1 MRKLEKSTEQTAE
14 VTGSGTSIQVA
25 GNYQQGLTYGEVK
38 DLMELLWEANF
49 PKLTEAATERASQSV
64 QRLIQKTFESLNEK
78 VDRISAEKLAE
89 PDVQQTFNSAVQG
102 VARKG
107 EKANIDLL
115 ANLLEMR
122 VERDNSDFLDIS
134 IEEAVSIVPK
144 LTPEMIGAVV
154 TVQFV
159 KNLTIVNALD
169 LEKMYGVIYREY
181 ASKCH
186 GVTLTRLMTVASFG
200 AGTYMNVMGTDT
212 LKTFKTKYPAL
223 NSQPNIE
230 AAFPSLVATL
240 RLYDERQ
247 LHKLDLNVAGRV
259 IALTI
264 LRRHF
269 PVIDP
274 KALID

>member
-1 MRKLEKSTEQTAE
+1 MGKSIEQSAG

-25 GNYQQGLTYGEVK
+25 GNYQHGLTYGEVK

-64 QRLIQKTFESLNEK
+64 QRLIEQTYAKLNEK

-89 PDVQQTFNSAVQG
+89 PDVQQVFNSAVQG
-102 VARKG
+102 AARKG

-122 VERDNSDFLDIS
+122 VERDNSDFLDIC

-144 LTPEMIGAVV
+144 LTPEMIGALV

-159 KNLTIVNALD
+159 KHLTVSDGIG
-169 LEKMYGVIYREY
+169 LEQMYVVIYQEY
-181 ASKCH
+181 ASKCREI
-186 GVTLTRLMTVASFG
+186 TLTRSRTIASFG
-200 AGTYMNVMGTDT
+200 AGTYMNIMGSDT
-212 LKTFKTKYPAL
+212 LSTFKAKYPTL
-223 NSQPNIE
+223 NSQSDIE

-240 RLYDERQ
+240 RLYDEKQ
-247 LHKLDLNVAGRV
+247 LHKLDLSVAGKV
-259 IALTI
+259 IALTL